1 MALALRDNAYHTY
14 ADYLAW
20 PEDVRYELI
29 DGMAQ
34 SHFTGQWQMTVYF
47 VLCLVLRTRVLAWAT
62 ALSTS
67 VGVMPFPASVLRTRL
82 AGLSVSAV
90 TPLADHT
97 TTLRPGT

>member
-34 SHFTGQWQMTVYF
+34 VISPDSG
-47 VLCLVLRTRVLAWAT
+47 R
-62 ALSTS
+62 
-67 VGVMPFPASVLRTRL
+67 
-82 AGLSVSAV
+82 
-90 TPLADHT
+90 
-97 TTLRPGT
+97 